1 MGKCKMHHFT
11 RLKTILRHYVYVV
24 PPYCLSPKSVSII
37 LTTDQIAT
45 GSWELV
51 LLHQV
56 LFQIR
61 KAWCFFSYIYIYIY
75 IYTSIHRYSRTHNKS
90 LLGPSQNQF
99 LCFDL

>member
-1 MGKCKMHHFT
+1 MHHFT

-45 GSWELV
+45 GSWEFV
-51 LLHQV
+51 LLHQI

-61 KAWCFFSYIYIYIY
+61 KASKYSQVLLFIYIYEVYIYEKYIYIYIY
-75 IYTSIHRYSRTHNKS
+75 ILIYIEVYIYIYFYS
-90 LLGPSQNQF
+90 
-99 LCFDL
+99 

>member
-1 MGKCKMHHFT
+1 MGKYKMHHFT

-24 PPYCLSPKSVSII
+24 PPYCLSPKSLSII

-45 GSWELV
+45 GSWEFV

-61 KAWCFFSYIYIYIY
+61 KASKYSQVLLFIYIFIYIHIYSFIFLYIHFYSYI
-75 IYTSIHRYSRTHNKS
+75 
-90 LLGPSQNQF
+90 
-99 LCFDL
+99 